1 MVGGG
6 GTSLAVVVAWLS
18 KDAWFAIVDTFL
30 FPATK
35 ALSDPSG
42 ATIHDGMATEAK
54 HTKMMVIVRLVLG
67 AGGVLMP
74 LTPSPFPTFGCSTL
88 TTRTNEQRETNHHM
102 SKNYNDNKCIT
113 T

>member
-1 MVGGG
+1 MTQKQQRVVGGG
-6 GTSLAVVVAWLS
+6 GTSLAVVVVWLS

-54 HTKMMVIVRLVLG
+54 HTKMMVIVRFPGQFVLR
-67 AGGVLMP
+67 VV
-74 LTPSPFPTFGCSTL
+74 S
-88 TTRTNEQRETNHHM
+88 
-102 SKNYNDNKCIT
+102 
-113 T
+113 